1 MVGAT
6 KLPVHMDFSL
16 YQTLNGF
23 AFHHD
28 GWEDVARFLESIAPL
43 FFVLLLG
50 ALFLARGKWRS
61 RNARH
66 GVVAA
71 ALSAGLALTLAKVI
85 SDAVARPRPFVA
97 HPESAHLFIKH
108 AADYGFPSDHAAGA
122 FAIAVAL
129 LLRHR
134 PAGLLAL
141 AMAVAISIGRVMVGV
156 HYPSDVLAGA
166 VLGTICALFFWHPR
180 VRGPLSTL
188 ADRLGELYDRIML
201 ALLRPARV

>member
-1 MVGAT
+1 
-6 KLPVHMDFSL
+6 MDFSL
-16 YQTLNGF
+16 YKTLNGF

-28 GWEDVARFLESIAPL
+28 SWEDVARFLESIAPL
-43 FFVLLLG
+43 FFVVLLA

-71 ALSAGLALTLAKVI
+71 GLSAGVALMLAKVL
-85 SDAVARPRPFVA
+85 SDVIARQRPFVD
-97 HPESAHLFIKH
+97 HPHSAHLFIKH
-108 AADYGFPSDHAAGA
+108 AADYGFPSDHASGA

-134 PAGLLAL
+134 PAGLVAL

-156 HYPSDVLAGA
+156 HYPSDVAAGA
-166 VLGTICALFFWHPR
+166 LLGTACALFFWLPR
-180 VRGPLSTL
+180 VRGPLSAL
-188 ADRLGELYDRIML
+188 ADWLSALYERL
-201 ALLRPARV
+201 AVAVLRPARV

>member
-1 MVGAT
+1 V
-6 KLPVHMDFSL
+6 DFTI
-16 YQTLNGF
+16 YKTLNGF

-28 GWEDVARFLESIAPL
+28 RWEDVARFLESVAPL
-43 FFVLLLG
+43 LFVALLA

-85 SDAVARPRPFVA
+85 SELVARPRPFVE
-97 HPESAHLFIKH
+97 HPHAAHLFAKH
-108 AADYGFPSDHAAGA
+108 AADYGFPSDHASGA

-134 PAGLLAL
+134 RAGLLAL
-141 AMAVAISIGRVMVGV
+141 ALATLIGVGRVMIGV
-156 HYPSDVLAGA
+156 HYPSDILGGA
-166 VLGTICALFFWHPR
+166 VLGALSALVFWHPR
-180 VRGPLSTL
+180 VRGPLSAL
-188 ADRLGELYDRIML
+188 ADWLGALYERIAA
-201 ALLRPARV
+201 ALLRRPVADAAGV

>member
-1 MVGAT
+1 
-6 KLPVHMDFSL
+6 MDFTL
-16 YQTLNGF
+16 YKLLNGF

-28 GWEDVARFLESIAPL
+28 GWEDVARFLESVAPL
-43 FFVLLLG
+43 LFAALLA

-85 SDAVARPRPFVA
+85 SDLVARPRPFVE
-97 HPESAHLFIKH
+97 HPHAAHLFIKH
-108 AADYGFPSDHAAGA
+108 AADYGFPSDHASGA

-134 PAGLLAL
+134 RAGLLAL
-141 AMAVAISIGRVMVGV
+141 VMATLIGVGRVMIGV
-156 HYPSDVLAGA
+156 HYPTDILGGA
-166 VLGTICALFFWHPR
+166 LLGTLCALVFWHPR
-180 VRGPLSTL
+180 VRGPLSAL
-188 ADRLGELYDRIML
+188 ADWLGALYERIAA
-201 ALLRPARV
+201 ALLRRPAAGVASV